1 MRTLLTSQENFTI
14 EHILDDAENSGT
26 IDRHD
31 IVKLASEI
39 YEESDVPL
47 VDAYQIALNKK
58 LG

>member
-1 MRTLLTSQENFTI
+1 MRTLLTARENFTI
-14 EHILDDAENSGT
+14 EHILYDAENSGT
-26 IDRHD
+26 INRLD

>member
-1 MRTLLTSQENFTI
+1 MRTLLTARENFTI

-39 YEESDVPL
+39 HKKSDVPL
-47 VDAYQIALNKK
+47 VDAYQIVLNKK